1 MCVYIIIYNIYI
13 YYYILQY
20 IFIYHICVLCIYI
33 YIYVCFCT
41 VCVSAIEA
49 TFEQHSEQLCHYIAI
64 HFWTHGRFIGTLT
77 MACYKLHNWVVS
89 PSIPL
94 AFTK

>member
-1 MCVYIIIYNIYI
+1 MRVCIYTTIFYNIFSYI
-13 YYYILQY
+13 TYVYCAVY
-20 IFIYHICVLCIYI
+20 IYI

-94 AFTK
+94 AFNK

>member
-1 MCVYIIIYNIYI
+1 MCIVY
-13 YYYILQY
+13 
-20 IFIYHICVLCIYI
+20 IYI

-94 AFTK
+94 AFNK